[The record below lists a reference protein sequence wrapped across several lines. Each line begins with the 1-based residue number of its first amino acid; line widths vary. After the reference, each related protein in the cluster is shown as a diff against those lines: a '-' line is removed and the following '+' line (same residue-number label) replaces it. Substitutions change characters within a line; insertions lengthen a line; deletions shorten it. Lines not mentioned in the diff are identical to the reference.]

1 MKVKKEVWDSN
12 LMSSLIEN
20 MLAQNMVE
28 INDSTNTPLILV
40 WTEFH
45 MMILQAL
52 SFSSL
57 IQ

>member
-1 MKVKKEVWDSN
+1 MKVKKQVWDSN
-12 LMSSLIEN
+12 LMSSLIEI

-40 WTEFH
+40 WTEFYV
-45 MMILQAL
+45 MILQAL